1 MLAVN
6 TSEHC
11 KLQAVLLTYPI
22 TYYTLYGIFFPF
34 VEKKLLFSAGGYRGH
49 GAGAEQAGPG
59 GRGRVPLHRPERRPV
74 TRQQED
80 HGPRT
85 L

>member
-1 MLAVN
+1 MQRWSLDRIGE
-6 TSEHC
+6 EHMIRNIFPTF
-11 KLQAVLLTYPI
+11 LL
-22 TYYTLYGIFFPF
+22 L
-34 VEKKLLFSAGGYRGH
+34 SAGGYRGH

-80 HGPRT
+80 HGPCP